1 MLKAFIN
8 IKLKTRS
15 KTRSKTGSIKETI
28 NTMLQMPSVSKI
40 FTMTGE
46 YDLLVEFDGNNTEE
60 LHDFHF
66 HLDAIETIEG
76 VITNVVMKEF
86 EPL

>member
-1 MLKAFIN
+1 MKAKSIQKSIDR
-8 IKLKTRS
+8 IKDMKGVKRL
-15 KTRSKTGSIKETI
+15 
-28 NTMLQMPSVSKI
+28 

-46 YDLLVEFDGNNTEE
+46 YDLLIEFEGDNTEQ

-66 HLDAIETIEG
+66 ELDSVDSIEG

-86 EPL
+86 FP